1 MICFVL
7 LLVIFGN
14 QVVMNVM
21 ALLEVKR
28 HYQSYQHTQTTLKL
42 QEFLFISLIYI
53 CFSFYLQQKS
63 INKIFFL
70 KFLNDCSISIIKY
83 HQVQSTQ
90 LQSSYLLIFSLWMS
104 KRTINSLFSWQI
116 RLKNHLKNINIL
128 LRWRHSRKNKQKL
141 WKNKLSEI
149 KKKLAAPS
157 FECRFSINWCENYF
171 HSSQWIVKFIQYI
184 ELNNVYAL
192 IHTSGFNVSVPLK
205 SCVKREIE
213 KQV

>member
-1 MICFVL
+1 
-7 LLVIFGN
+7 
-14 QVVMNVM
+14 M

-42 QEFLFISLIYI
+42 QEFLFISSIYI

-90 LQSSYLLIFSLWMS
+90 LQSSYLLIFLLWML

-116 RLKNHLKNINIL
+116 RFKNHLKNINIL
-128 LRWRHSRKNKQKL
+128 LRWHDIRKNKHKL

-149 KKKLAAPS
+149 KK
-157 FECRFSINWCENYF
+157 NWLHRVLNAV
-171 HSSQWIVKFIQYI
+171 SQLIDVKIIFIRHN
-184 ELNNVYAL
+184 ELLNLYN
-192 IHTSGFNVSVPLK
+192 I
-205 SCVKREIE
+205 
-213 KQV
+213 